1 MPSDPVIPKLIIGRG
16 SPVRNFSIRVE
27 CRQHNAPYRPQQP
40 RLPITNYMHST
51 LSAKIK
57 PVYLLV
63 LACGLFFV
71 SDGRILVG
79 LIAVQAGFWLYAGL
93 GLGELLRGTSRLKWF
108 FLLVIISYLLIPPV
122 DTRPDFRIDLGWF
135 EIGVYLS
142 GLEHAALMLGR
153 VFLLVFTS
161 LWVRLS
167 EPTGT
172 FVTALGKLGLPES
185 IAIVIDAGLSL
196 AGSGEKTGGKG
207 RGDGRGGGRGDG
219 QSARQ
224 QQNGWR
230 GLRFADI
237 RQARFSFMDDLV
249 GRALLKSRAY
259 LREHYP
265 HMNEAVRRDAAIILA
280 VVVAIMSLKL
290 LQILPG
296 LPFAPGHKNV
306 VVIPLL
312 LMASLAT
319 RSRFGGFSA
328 GVAVGIV
335 SFLLGYGKFGAF
347 EILQFALPGL
357 LADLLAPVL
366 VGGSGLGLLVRLAI
380 LGALLGLARFAA
392 NFMVL
397 MLAGS
402 PELAWLAFTPM
413 LISQVVFGGLSG
425 LVCVYVVK
433 RQSNH
438 GFNEPGQPGTTITK
452 QGDTH
457 A

>member
-1 MPSDPVIPKLIIGRG
+1 M
-16 SPVRNFSIRVE
+16 
-27 CRQHNAPYRPQQP
+27 
-40 RLPITNYMHST
+40 
-51 LSAKIK
+51 LSARIK
-57 PVYLLV
+57 LVYLLV

-71 SDGRILVG
+71 NDGRIVLG
-79 LIAVQAGFWLYAGL
+79 LIAVQAGLWLYAGL

-108 FLLVIISYLLIPPV
+108 FLLVAISYLLIPPV

-135 EIGVYLS
+135 QIGVYLS
-142 GLEHAALMLGR
+142 GLEHAALMLSR

-167 EPTGT
+167 EPAGA
-172 FVTALGKLGLPES
+172 FVGALGKLGLPES

-196 AGSGEKTGGKG
+196 AGGSQKTDGKG
-207 RGDGRGGGRGDG
+207 RGDGSGGGRGDG

-224 QQNGWR
+224 QDGWS
-230 GLRFADI
+230 FADI
-237 RQARFSFMDDLV
+237 RQARFGFMDNLI
-249 GRALLKSRAY
+249 GRALRKSRAY

-265 HMNEAVRRDAAIILA
+265 HMNEAVRSDAAIILA

-366 VGGSGLGLLVRLAI
+366 VGGSGLGLLVRLAL

-402 PELAWLAFTPM
+402 PELAWLAFAPM
-413 LISQVVFGGLSG
+413 LISQVTFGGLSG
-425 LVCVYVVK
+425 LVCIYVVK
-433 RQSNH
+433 RQSHH
-438 GFNEPGQPGTTITK
+438 GFNESGQPGTNDS
-452 QGDTH
+452 QARDTH
-457 A
+457 V

>member
-1 MPSDPVIPKLIIGRG
+1 MYP
-16 SPVRNFSIRVE
+16 
-27 CRQHNAPYRPQQP
+27 A
-40 RLPITNYMHST
+40 

-57 PVYLLV
+57 LVYLLA
-63 LACGLFFV
+63 LAGGLFFV
-71 SDGRILVG
+71 GDWRVVLG
-79 LIAVQAGFWLYAGL
+79 LIAVQAGLWLYAGL

-108 FLLVIISYLLIPPV
+108 FLLIVISYLLIPPFE
-122 DTRPDFRIDLGWF
+122 TQPDYTIDLGWF
-135 EIGVYLS
+135 EVGVYFS
-142 GLEHAALMLGR
+142 GLNHAALMLGR

-161 LWVRLS
+161 LWARLS
-167 EPTGT
+167 EPAGA
-172 FVTALGKLGLPES
+172 FVAALGKLGLPES
-185 IAIVIDAGLSL
+185 TAIVIDAGLSL
-196 AGSGEKTGGKG
+196 AGSNQKPGGQG
-207 RGDGRGGGRGDG
+207 RGDGSGGGR
-219 QSARQ
+219 Q
-224 QQNGWR
+224 QHNGR
-230 GLRFADI
+230 HSIRFADI
-237 RQARFSFMDDLV
+237 RQARFNFMDDLL
-249 GRALLKSRAY
+249 GSALQKSRAY

-265 HMNEAVRRDAAIILA
+265 QMNEAVRRDAAIILA
-280 VVVAIMSLKL
+280 VVIAIMSLKL

-296 LPFAPGHKNV
+296 LPFAPGHKNI

-328 GVAVGIV
+328 GIAVGIV

-366 VGGSGLGLLVRLAI
+366 VGGSGFILLMRMAI

-413 LISQVVFGGLSG
+413 LISQMMFGGLSS
-425 LVCVYVVK
+425 LVCVYIVK
-433 RQSNH
+433 RQRSN
-438 GFNEPGQPGTTITK
+438 GFIETEKPGT
-452 QGDTH
+452 
-457 A
+457 